1 MDQPILQFG
10 TSRFLQA
17 HVDLCLSEALA
28 SGAAGQALGG
38 ITVVQT
44 TDNPASAQRVAALA
58 SGEGYPVRIRGL
70 LDGQRVDNT
79 VTCRAVREALQ
90 AYADWPRVLALMAGG
105 VQVIISNTADR
116 GYQLDAQDGAALIA
130 HADQVPRSF
139 PAKLLVLL
147 HHRWHAIPEAPLSL
161 FPCELIERNGDTL
174 RDLVASLAQEWAL
187 PEAFIAWLRG
197 HCVWAN
203 SLVDRIVSDALHPVG
218 AVAEP
223 YALWAIE
230 QQARLVLPCRH
241 AAIVLTDDLE
251 RYERLKLF
259 LLNAGHSY
267 LAERWLRDGRAADE
281 TVVQAM
287 NDPAL
292 RAELEALWQEEIVP
306 VFEALGQ
313 RSEAL
318 AYLVD
323 LRERL
328 LNPYL
333 AHRLADIA
341 QNHAQKK
348 QRRFGPVLALAGELG
363 LNLPQMRLRAA
374 LASQDKNGITP

>member
-1 MDQPILQFG
+1 
-10 TSRFLQA
+10 
-17 HVDLCLSEALA
+17 
-28 SGAAGQALGG
+28 
-38 ITVVQT
+38 
-44 TDNPASAQRVAALA
+44 
-58 SGEGYPVRIRGL
+58 
-70 LDGQRVDNT
+70 
-79 VTCRAVREALQ
+79 
-90 AYADWPRVLALMAGG
+90 
-105 VQVIISNTADR
+105 
-116 GYQLDAQDGAALIA
+116 
-130 HADQVPRSF
+130 
-139 PAKLLVLL
+139 
-147 HHRWHAIPEAPLSL
+147 
-161 FPCELIERNGDTL
+161 
-174 RDLVASLAQEWAL
+174 
-187 PEAFIAWLRG
+187 
-197 HCVWAN
+197 
-203 SLVDRIVSDALHPVG
+203 
-218 AVAEP
+218 VAEP

-230 QQARLVLPCRH
+230 QQPRLVLPCRH
-241 AAIVLTDDLE
+241 DDIVLTSDLE

-292 RAELEALWQEEIVP
+292 RAELEALWQDEIVP
-306 VFEALGQ
+306 VFEKLGQ

-348 QRRFGPVLALAGELG
+348 QRRFGPVLALAAELG
-363 LNLPQMRLRAA
+363 LALPQPRLRAA
-374 LASQDKNGITP
+374 LASHD

>member
-17 HVDLCLSEALA
+17 HVDLFVSEALA
-28 SGAAGQALGG
+28 SGASGQALGG

-58 SGEGYPVRIRGL
+58 SGDGYPVRIRGL
-70 LDGQRVDNT
+70 LHGERVDNT
-79 VTCRAVREALQ
+79 VTCCAVREALQ
-90 AYADWPRVLALMAGG
+90 ATADWPRLLALIAGG

-116 GYQLDAQDGAALIA
+116 GYQLDAQDDAGLIE
-130 HADQVPRSF
+130 HADQIPRSF

-147 HHRWHAIPEAPLSL
+147 YHRWRIVPKAPLSL

-174 RDLVASLAQEWAL
+174 HDLVAGLAQEWAL
-187 PEAFIAWLRG
+187 PTDFVGWLRE

-230 QQARLVLPCRH
+230 QQERLVLPCLH
-241 AAIVLTDDLE
+241 HDIVLTDDLE

-259 LLNAGHSY
+259 LLNAGHTY

-292 RAELEALWQEEIVP
+292 RAELEALWQDEIVP
-306 VFEALGQ
+306 VFKKLGQ
-313 RSEAL
+313 RLEAL

-348 QRRFGPVLALAGELG
+348 QRRFGPVLALTSELG
-363 LNLPQMRLRAA
+363 LDLPQPRMHAA
-374 LASQDKNGITP
+374 LASQD

>member
-1 MDQPILQFG
+1 
-10 TSRFLQA
+10 
-17 HVDLCLSEALA
+17 
-28 SGAAGQALGG
+28 
-38 ITVVQT
+38 VQT

-58 SGEGYPVRIRGL
+58 DGDGYSVLIRGL
-70 LDGQRVDNT
+70 LRGERVDAT

-90 AYADWPRVLALMAGG
+90 AAADWPRLLDLVAGE
-105 VQVIISNTADR
+105 VQVIVSNTADR
-116 GYQLDAQDGAALIA
+116 GYQLDPQDNAALMT

-147 HHRWHAIPEAPLSL
+147 HHRWRRQPQAPLSL

-174 RDLVASLAQEWAL
+174 RDLVVGLAREWAL
-187 PEAFIAWLRG
+187 PQDFIAWLRE

-203 SLVDRIVSDALHPVG
+203 SRVDRIVSDALHPVG

-230 QQARLVLPCRH
+230 QQQRLVLPCRH
-241 AAIVLTDDLE
+241 DAILLTDDLE
-251 RYERLKLF
+251 RHERLKLF
-259 LLNAGHSY
+259 LLNAGHTY
-267 LAERWLRDGRAADE
+267 LAERWLSDGRPADE
-281 TVVQAM
+281 TVLLAM
-287 NDPAL
+287 NDPTL
-292 RAELEALWQEEIVP
+292 RAELEAFWEEEVLP

-348 QRRFGPVLALAGELG
+348 QRRFGPVLALADELG
-363 LNLPQMRLRAA
+363 LAPTQARLRAA
-374 LASQDKNGITP
+374 LASPH

>member
-17 HVDLCLSEALA
+17 HVDLFVSEALE
-28 SGAAGQALGG
+28 SGVAGRALGG

-58 SGEGYPVRIRGL
+58 GGDGYPVRIRGL
-70 LDGQRVDNT
+70 LRGERVDNT

-90 AYADWPRVLALMAGG
+90 AGAHWPRLLALVAGG

-116 GYQLDAQDGAALIA
+116 GYQLDAQDGPGLIA

-147 HHRWHAIPEAPLSL
+147 HHRWRNVPEAPLSL

-174 RDLVASLAQEWAL
+174 RDLVAGLAREWAL
-187 PEAFIAWLRG
+187 PEDFIAWLRG

-230 QQARLVLPCRH
+230 QQPRLVLPCRH
-241 AAIVLTDDLE
+241 DDIVLTSDLE

-292 RAELEALWQEEIVP
+292 RAELEALWQDEIVP
-306 VFEALGQ
+306 VFEKLGQ

-348 QRRFGPVLALAGELG
+348 QRRFGPVLALAAELG
-363 LNLPQMRLRAA
+363 LALPQPRLRAA
-374 LASQDKNGITP
+374 LASHD